1 MRVFDLLTGSA
12 QENHRAS
19 SGPDEKTKESNEAR
33 EREQTVR
40 DKIEKYSDYDLP
52 YEKIA
57 MPEIE
62 VTVYFADTEETLGQ
76 LDTVMKTK
84 HVLRYKHLA
93 RTFVDERDYPPSSTY
108 FLYSCGEVRQTS
120 DTFYYRFF

>member
-40 DKIEKYSDYDLP
+40 DKIEKYSDYDL
-52 YEKIA
+52 KI
-57 MPEIE
+57 
-62 VTVYFADTEETLGQ
+62 F
-76 LDTVMKTK
+76 
-84 HVLRYKHLA
+84 
-93 RTFVDERDYPPSSTY
+93 
-108 FLYSCGEVRQTS
+108 
-120 DTFYYRFF
+120 